1 MEPQTKPEPRGRVK
15 DGPEKGNVSWERH
28 PRTHT
33 PTCAAT
39 MCPYVGMAC
48 ALFCSEESRPGT
60 RRRAS
65 EPVPHGG
72 LWGNDKVWQAD
83 GTLGSLPTVLAGG
96 GCCRLVGN
104 DGTSNHA
111 LATLSDPVWPCPEGP
126 SWVFLVT
133 PLSRCLHRDSRA
145 LAVQHHGRVN
155 ARQGRMALYY
165 RLLIQGNG
173 KANPRKYLVM
183 VWQRLWRPCARP
195 TCMLWNRVNNQVG
208 SYSLVAGRGVLG
220 PTLHLSCNHVPSWA
234 TCS

>member
-1 MEPQTKPEPRGRVK
+1 M
-15 DGPEKGNVSWERH
+15 SWERP

-72 LWGNDKVWQAD
+72 SWGNAKVWQAD

-96 GCCRLVGN
+96 GCCRLVGD

-111 LATLSDPVWPCPEGP
+111 LATLSDPVWPCPWGP
-126 SWVFLVT
+126 L
-133 PLSRCLHRDSRA
+133 
-145 LAVQHHGRVN
+145 
-155 ARQGRMALYY
+155 
-165 RLLIQGNG
+165 
-173 KANPRKYLVM
+173 
-183 VWQRLWRPCARP
+183 
-195 TCMLWNRVNNQVG
+195 
-208 SYSLVAGRGVLG
+208 GVLLGDALVKMLASRLAG
-220 PTLHLSCNHVPSWA
+220 PCGPAPRESKCATRPHGSLLPAAYPREWEGEPTEVPCDGVATALEAMCAPHTHVVEPREQPSRQL
-234 TCS
+234 